1 MKSRCRGLLGIA
13 LVLQF
18 TAVSA
23 EDSATPPI
31 KVASSALSIESLQ
44 RLGLEANGLVRAA
57 RSQVGMAESGVIS
70 AEAYPNPQLSAI
82 GGPQQA
88 RIPAANPAN
97 TTREIGVVQPIEN
110 PFMRSARIG
119 AASAGVDAS
128 RASLNQVRADL
139 AALLRVRAFELLQR
153 QEIARIESEV
163 FDLMDDV
170 RRRIKLAVDVGETAR
185 FELIRT
191 DAEVL
196 NAAIRKEAAQ
206 LNAQRARIALVQ
218 LTAGALKPDFEL
230 SATLRDPI
238 QLPALEILHQE
249 VSSVNPEILRL
260 QAEQERTRLRISQ
273 ERASVI
279 PSVDV
284 LFANYQDAQY
294 NENRGGLRVT
304 VPLLYQRRGEINA
317 AIHDSARVRETLEY
331 RLFEIGQLLE
341 SAWQGYQIAQRRV
354 EMFEGGLIKEAE
366 LAFQV
371 ARTAHRFGE
380 RGLMEVLDSQRILRG
395 ILVDSLLARFELQ
408 SAAAEIDRLRAYYPK
423 DQTTE

>member
-423 DQTTE
+423 EQTTE

>member
-304 VPLLYQRRGEINA
+304 VPLLYQRRGE
-317 AIHDSARVRETLEY
+317 
-331 RLFEIGQLLE
+331 
-341 SAWQGYQIAQRRV
+341 
-354 EMFEGGLIKEAE
+354 
-366 LAFQV
+366 
-371 ARTAHRFGE
+371 
-380 RGLMEVLDSQRILRG
+380 
-395 ILVDSLLARFELQ
+395 
-408 SAAAEIDRLRAYYPK
+408 
-423 DQTTE
+423 

>member
-1 MKSRCRGLLGIA
+1 MLGLI

-18 TAVSA
+18 TCVSA
-23 EDSATPPI
+23 EEPAAVAATVPSTAI
-31 KVASSALSIESLQ
+31 SIEALQ

-57 RSQVGMAESGVIS
+57 RFQVGIAESGVIA
-70 AEAYPNPQLSAI
+70 AEAYPNPQVSAI
-82 GGPQQA
+82 GGPQQP
-88 RIPAANPAN
+88 RILAANPAN

-128 RASLNQVRADL
+128 RASLDQVRADL

-153 QEIARIESEV
+153 QEIARIETEV

-170 RRRIKLAVDVGETAR
+170 RRRIKVAVEIGETAR
-185 FELIRT
+185 FELIRA

-196 NAAIRKEAAQ
+196 NAAVRKEAAQ
-206 LNAQRARIALVQ
+206 LNAQRARIALIQ

-230 SATLRDPI
+230 SATLRDPV
-238 QLPALEILHQE
+238 QLPALEVLRQE
-249 VSSVNPEILRL
+249 VPAVNPEILRL

-273 ERASVI
+273 ERAAVI

-317 AIHDSARVRETLEY
+317 AIFDSARVRETLEY

-354 EMFEGGLIKEAE
+354 EMFEGGIIREAE

-380 RGLMEVLDSQRILRG
+380 RGLIEVLDSQRILRG
-395 ILVDSLLARFELQ
+395 ILADSLQARFELQ
-408 SAAAEIDRLRAYYPK
+408 AAAAEIDRLRAYYPK
-423 DQTTE
+423 EQAAE